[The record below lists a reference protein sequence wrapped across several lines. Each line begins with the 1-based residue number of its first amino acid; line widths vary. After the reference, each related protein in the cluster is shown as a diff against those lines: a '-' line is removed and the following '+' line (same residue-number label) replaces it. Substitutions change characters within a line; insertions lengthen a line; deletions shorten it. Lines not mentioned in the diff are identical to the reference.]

1 VGDAA
6 VVKTPWWFFDEKA
19 SYERAKKNEAKRDRR
34 ADDVLTAAI
43 AQVRSRM
50 DGVDAFDVGAFEDG
64 SPFRLTPK
72 VVGMP
77 SLVAGASGKG
87 KSRLLH
93 VLINGWKKARDH
105 RRLQLVDPKG
115 ETFLLEAM
123 SLAAEYLGLPD
134 DQRATFVDR
143 VHVIDVTESAV
154 TPLNLFDRH
163 GGRLET
169 TFLAN
174 MRAAATRQAS
184 PHDFSDLM
192 EFAVSILYA
201 VVIELGFPLTY
212 RFVERLFTDD
222 KFRTRVLL
230 PRIAEPMLRATIE
243 NFETV
248 IPTQTRLAVL
258 RQYAK
263 LLSTRAVRVAL
274 GLSPSMV
281 RSAAPP
287 KDATIVLANCAVS
300 QHAPLTVAREQA
312 VQRILDILLEATV
325 RPEKLRELLV
335 IEELP
340 VLLREKSSL
349 GEFILE
355 ASRTLRW
362 KGLSLLAVA
371 QDPAN
376 ALPAEMLRT
385 LLLNLR
391 WMASFECTKEEAA
404 WFYPHLPVTAADA
417 KLPEHERRARF
428 FKAAMTLPRQH
439 FLFHFK
445 GEPAVQLKTID
456 VPEPSVLV
464 PGCTDDMLLDVFR
477 REIASP
483 SMVPID
489 RAEAMLAAW
498 EAEVLDRGEIA
509 PTATTSTATT
519 PPAPRGRSVA
529 DLLDYLQ
536 KRTPEEQE

>member
-1 VGDAA
+1 
-6 VVKTPWWFFDEKA
+6 VVKSPWWFFDEKA
-19 SYERAKKNEAKRDRR
+19 SYARAKMNEAKGERH
-34 ADDVLTAAI
+34 ADDVLAAAI

-50 DGVDAFDVGAFEDG
+50 RDDDAFDVAMFDDG
-64 SPFRLTPK
+64 SPFRMTPK
-72 VVGMP
+72 IVGMP
-77 SLVAGASGKG
+77 SLLAGASGKG

-93 VLINGWKKARDH
+93 VLIDGWKRASDH

-115 ETFLLEAM
+115 ETFILEAA
-123 SLAAEYLGLPD
+123 SLAAEYVTLPEEE
-134 DQRATFVDR
+134 RAAFVDR
-143 VHVIDVTESAV
+143 VHVLDVTETAV

-163 GGRLET
+163 EGRLET

-192 EFAVSILYA
+192 EFAVSVLYA
-201 VVIELGFPLTY
+201 VIIELGFPLTY
-212 RFVERLFTDD
+212 RFVERLFTDE
-222 KFRTRVLL
+222 KFRTRAIL
-230 PRIAEPMLRATIE
+230 PRLADPMLRATIE

-248 IPTQTRLAVL
+248 IPSQSRLAVL

-281 RSAAPP
+281 RSVAPP
-287 KDATIVLANCAVS
+287 KDAAIVLANCAVS
-300 QHAPLTVAREQA
+300 QHAPLSVAREQA

-325 RPEKLRELLV
+325 RPEKVHELLV

-376 ALPAEMLRT
+376 ALPAEMMRT

-417 KLPEHERRARF
+417 KFPEHERRARF
-428 FKAAMTLPRQH
+428 FKSAMTLPRQH

-456 VPEPSVLV
+456 VPEPSALV
-464 PGCTDDMLLDVFR
+464 RGYSEDRLLHLFR
-477 REIASP
+477 HEIAAA

-489 RAEAMLAAW
+489 RAESDGRRLGSQ
-498 EAEVLDRGEIA
+498 EERKEG
-509 PTATTSTATT
+509 
-519 PPAPRGRSVA
+519 PRGNHR
-529 DLLDYLQ
+529 
-536 KRTPEEQE
+536 REPELHGS

>member
-1 VGDAA
+1 
-6 VVKTPWWFFDEKA
+6 VVKTPWAFFDDAA
-19 SYERAKKNEAKRDRR
+19 SYQRAKMNEAKRQRH
-34 ADDVLTAAI
+34 ADDVLDRAI
-43 AQVRSRM
+43 RQVRARM
-50 DGVDAFDVGAFEDG
+50 EGGDAFDVATFSDG
-64 SPFRLTPK
+64 SRFQMTPEI
-72 VVGMP
+72 VGMP
-77 SLVAGASGKG
+77 SLIAGSSGKG
-87 KSRLLH
+87 KSRLIHL
-93 VLINGWKKARDH
+93 LIQGWKGARDQ

-115 ETFLLEAM
+115 ETFLLEAAH
-123 SLAAEYLGLPD
+123 LAADYLALPD
-134 DQRATFVDR
+134 DERAAFVAR
-143 VHVIDVTESAV
+143 IHVLDVTEQAV

-192 EFAVSILYA
+192 EFAISVLYA

-212 RFVERLFTDD
+212 RLVERMFTDET
-222 KFRTRVLL
+222 FRVRVLL
-230 PRIAEPMLRATIE
+230 PRVVDPMLRATLE

-258 RQYAK
+258 RQFAK
-263 LLSTRAVRVAL
+263 LFATRAVRVSL

-281 RSAAPP
+281 RSVAPP
-287 KDATIVLANCAVS
+287 KDASIILANCAVS

-325 RPEKLRELLV
+325 RPEKLQELLI

-376 ALPAEMLRT
+376 ALPAEMMRT

-391 WMASFECTKEEAA
+391 WIASFECTKEEAA
-404 WFYPHLPVTAADA
+404 WFYPHLPASTADA
-417 KLPEHERRARF
+417 KLPESERRTRF

-439 FLFHFK
+439 FLLHFK
-445 GEPAVQLKTID
+445 GEPVVQLKTID
-456 VPEPSVLV
+456 VPETSALV
-464 PGCTDDMLLDVFR
+464 PGYTEDQLLEVFR
-477 REIASP
+477 REIASA
-483 SMVPID
+483 SMVSID

-498 EAEVLDRGEIA
+498 EAEVLNRGEVA
-509 PTATTSTATT
+509 PSPTITAS
-519 PPAPRGRSVA
+519 PVAPRGKSVS
-529 DLLDYLQ
+529 DLLDFLQ
-536 KRTPEEQE
+536 KRTPEETP